1 MKYSEDLSDSR
12 IASFRKKIA
21 DFNAI
26 NAWILLTC
34 WVVIPTVLYGTYYLW
49 DAENAA
55 AFIGIA
61 IAIGG
66 ALWFTLCGV
75 HMYFM
80 LQYAHANSYSG
91 TNNDRKSVELTSRII
106 KESNKW
112 LIFYDYGE
120 NAPKNIYSNIE
131 IRDLLL
137 EKLNGDQQFHISII
151 FDKPADSVRELSLVK
166 ELLEWRDTHKESLN
180 KVFIIPNAAS
190 SSGKHAIYDTHYK
203 INDTGY
209 AYLTQHKEGDKRR
222 NYTFHTPYAGRP
234 IDDIDDCLDFHNLVM
249 ENNQLIGILR

>member
-1 MKYSEDLSDSR
+1 MKYSEDLSESS

-21 DFNAI
+21 DFSAM

-34 WVVIPTVLYGTYYLW
+34 WVVIPTVLYGAYYLW
-49 DAENAA
+49 DTENAA

-151 FDKPADSVRELSLVK
+151 
-166 ELLEWRDTHKESLN
+166 
-180 KVFIIPNAAS
+180 
-190 SSGKHAIYDTHYK
+190 
-203 INDTGY
+203 
-209 AYLTQHKEGDKRR
+209 
-222 NYTFHTPYAGRP
+222 
-234 IDDIDDCLDFHNLVM
+234 
-249 ENNQLIGILR
+249 